1 MRRGRPLGTAAA
13 CIALLLLS
21 VSLPLPG
28 ADAAS
33 GAVDLVLGG
42 QGSVAWS
49 AGSMMP
55 GDTGTTT
62 IEIRNAGSM
71 TANLMIWI
79 SNVQET
85 DLRGDGAA
93 LSKYLRF
100 HLSANGLH
108 TSLSLPSTLGDLPDH
123 PTDEN
128 QLLIG
133 PLSAGESVTAIWSWE
148 FVDTGTPQND
158 AQGDGLSFNINYLLV
173 DIPVGGSS
181 YNFVIVDIL
190 GKETVVG
197 TDINGKTLETVIA
210 TDRTG
215 RFSIHLPEGTSITT
229 TDGMVPSR
237 ISLTAANASSLPNG
251 PPGAETVAVYNFS
264 GYLGNGKLVKASIS
278 PMSEIVVGLDTS
290 ALPRGS
296 TIMGLYQLDAGSWSR
311 LSPISETTVT
321 WEVRSYIGNPGALAV
336 FAASGSTL
344 ARLAVQDFQVKMVVN
359 AMWWPLVLMTNRG
372 GSITVSITIVNEGNS
387 SGSYDLT
394 MILDG
399 EQVASERV
407 ALEPGESKNITFR
420 ATNLGAGTHEVTVG
434 GETQSFVTG
443 TTVEWPSFIVI
454 IVAIVAGVLLLTR
467 KRKPKKEI
475 PEILKADYKKRVIR
489 ELGEMNLSY
498 SELSSLTNIED
509 VHLQKV
515 LEELLEERKVVHFRE
530 RGTEMWSLVG
540 RR

>member
-321 WEVRSYIGNPGALAV
+321 WEVRSYIGNTGALAV
-336 FAASGSTL
+336 FAASGGTL
-344 ARLAVQDFQVKMVVN
+344 ARLAVQDFQVKMEVN
-359 AMWWPLVLMTNRG
+359 EMWWPLVLMTNRG
-372 GSITVSITIVNEGNS
+372 GSITVSIAIVNEGNS

-420 ATNLGAGTHEVTVG
+420 ATNLGDGTHEVTVG

-530 RGTEMWSLVG
+530 RGTEMWSLAG

>member
-1 MRRGRPLGTAAA
+1 MFL
-13 CIALLLLS
+13 
-21 VSLPLPG
+21 VSFPLPG

-62 IEIRNAGSM
+62 IEIRNAGSI

-93 LSKYLRF
+93 LSKYLQF

-108 TSLSLPSTLGDLPDH
+108 TSLSLPSPLKDLPDH
-123 PTDEN
+123 PADEN

-181 YNFVIVDIL
+181 YNFVIVDFL

-197 TDINGKTLETVIA
+197 TDINGNTLETVIA

-215 RFSIHLPEGTSITT
+215 RFSLHLPEGTSITT
-229 TDGMVPSR
+229 SDSMVPTR
-237 ISLTAANASSLPNG
+237 ITLSVANASLLPTG
-251 PPGAETVAVYNFS
+251 PPGAETVAAYSFD
-264 GYLGNGKLVKASIS
+264 GRLGNGTIVKVNFS
-278 PMSEIVVGLDTS
+278 PMPEIVVGLNTS

-296 TIMGLYQLDAGSWSR
+296 TILGLYQLNGGSWGR

-321 WEVRSYIGNPGALAV
+321 WEVRSYVSNTGALAV
-336 FAASGSTL
+336 FVASGGTV
-344 ARLAVQDFQVKMVVN
+344 ARLAVHDFKVTMNVN
-359 AMWWPLVLMTNRG
+359 EMWWPLVLMTSRG
-372 GSITVSITIVNEGNS
+372 GSITATMAIVNEGNS

-399 EQVASERV
+399 EQVASEKV
-407 ALEPGESKNITFR
+407 ALEPGEAKNITFR
-420 ATNLGAGTHEVTVG
+420 ATNLADGVHEVTVG

-443 TTVEWPSFIVI
+443 TTVEWPSLIVL
-454 IVAIVAGVLLLTR
+454 VTAIVAGVFLLTR
-467 KRKPKKEI
+467 KRKPKKEM
-475 PEILKADYKKRVIR
+475 PEILKADYKKRVVR

-515 LEELLEERKVVHFRE
+515 LEELLEEGRLVHFRE
-530 RGTEMWSLVG
+530 KGTEMWSLASK
-540 RR
+540 R

>member
-1 MRRGRPLGTAAA
+1 MRGGRRLCKAAA
-13 CIALLLLS
+13 GLALLLLLA
-21 VSLPLPG
+21 SLPLPG

-108 TSLSLPSTLGDLPDH
+108 TSLSLPSLLGDLPDH

-148 FVDTGTPQND
+148 FVDTGAPQND

-173 DIPVGGSS
+173 DIPVGGST

-215 RFSIHLPEGTSITT
+215 RFSLHLPEGTSITT
-229 TDGMVPSR
+229 ADGMVPSR
-237 ISLTAANASSLPNG
+237 ISLNTANASSLPSG
-251 PPGAETVAVYNFS
+251 PPGAETVAVYNLS
-264 GYLGNGKLVKASIS
+264 GYLRNGTLVRANIS
-278 PMSEIVVGLDTS
+278 PMSEIVVGLDAS

-296 TIMGLYQLDAGSWSR
+296 TIMGLYQLDSGSWGR

-321 WEVRSYIGNPGALAV
+321 WEVRSYVGNTGALAV

-344 ARLAVQDFQVKMVVN
+344 ARLAVQDFQVKMEVN
-359 AMWWPLVLMTNRG
+359 EMWWPLVLMTNRG

-420 ATNLGAGTHEVTVG
+420 ATNLGDGTHEVTVG

-443 TTVEWPSFIVI
+443 TTVEWPSLIAI
-454 IVAIVAGVLLLTR
+454 IVAIIAGVLLLTR

-498 SELSSLTNIED
+498 PELSSLTNIED

-515 LEELLEERKVVHFRE
+515 LEELLEEGKVVHFRE
-530 RGTEMWSLVG
+530 RGTEMWSLAG